1 VETPGRGSPRTSA
14 PLKVAR
20 ILGAFA
26 LLGGL
31 TTLVGWALDLP
42 RLTDWY
48 GTGISQM
55 PNNALS
61 VGTAGAALVLLSLG
75 RSRAALVLAAF
86 TGLVGA
92 ATLSQYLTGID
103 LGIDRLLAYRTW
115 GQRGTVAPGRMGMP
129 GSTSLMLLGVSL
141 VLAASGRLL
150 RFAVLGGLVT
160 MGIALLSIIGYL
172 FGADSLYTIPRLTV
186 IALQTSLM
194 LLALAMG
201 TVASLPDQQPM
212 KALLEDSAAA
222 LLIQRALPAVL
233 LLPIVL
239 GWARL
244 RGQAAD
250 LFDTSFG
257 TALMVVALMTALT
270 VVLWRSAAAVRRH
283 EAAVLEGRER
293 LSAILGSITD
303 AFMTLDSQGRF
314 VFVNEQAAIRLG
326 KVRSQLPGVTVWD
339 SLPVTA
345 GNEAHQQLRR
355 AMSERTSVE
364 YEVYDAARD
373 RWYADR
379 AYPSPD
385 GGLAVYSR
393 DITEGKGAEQRL
405 RASEEALGRLADE
418 LRDADRNKDEF
429 LAILAHELRNPLAP
443 IRHSLELMKHARGD
457 PSLIEQTRL
466 TVERQVNQLVRLVDD
481 LLDVSRISRNTLTL
495 RTERVELG
503 RIVNQAVEAC
513 DPLLKGSRH
522 ELTITLP
529 PEPVF
534 LDADPVRL
542 TQIFGNLLSNACK
555 YTAPGG
561 SLWLTAE
568 RQGSDVVIAVRDT
581 GQGIPAGML
590 DSVFEMFTQVD
601 RTLERAQGGLG
612 IGLTLARRL
621 IQLHGGS
628 IEARSEGEDR
638 GSEFVVRLPALVEV
652 SPERLPPTTPA
663 GPILPAR
670 RILVVDDNPDAA
682 SSLSQLLAL
691 TGSEVHTAH
700 DGVEAVRMAT
710 DCDPDVIFLDLG
722 LPRMNG
728 YDACRAIRQLPGGA
742 AMVMVALSGWGQE
755 EDHRKCLE
763 AGFDGHL
770 VKPVLHESLLEY
782 LTSSRDGERGRA

>member
-1 VETPGRGSPRTSA
+1 
-14 PLKVAR
+14 
-20 ILGAFA
+20 
-26 LLGGL
+26 
-31 TTLVGWALDLP
+31 
-42 RLTDWY
+42 
-48 GTGISQM
+48 M

-61 VGTAGAALVLLSLG
+61 VATAGAALVLLSLG
-75 RSRAALVLAAF
+75 RARAALVLAAF
-86 TGLVGA
+86 TALVGA

-103 LGIDRLLAYRTW
+103 LGIDRLLVYRAW
-115 GQRGTVAPGRMGMP
+115 GQRGTVVPGRMGVP
-129 GSTSLMLLGVSL
+129 GSTSLTLLGVSL

-150 RFAVLGGLVT
+150 RFAVVGGLAT
-160 MGIALLSIIGYL
+160 MAIALLSTIGYL
-172 FGADSLYTIPRLTV
+172 FGADPLYTIPRLTV

-194 LLALAMG
+194 LLALAIG
-201 TVASLPDQQPM
+201 TMASLPDRQPM
-212 KALLEDSAAA
+212 KALLEASAAA
-222 LLIQRALPAVL
+222 VLIRRALPAVL

-244 RGQAAD
+244 RGQAAG
-250 LFDTSFG
+250 LFDTPFG
-257 TALMVVALMTALT
+257 TALMVVALMTLLT
-270 VVLWRSAAAVRRH
+270 AVLWRSAAAVRRH
-283 EAAVLEGRER
+283 EAVVLESRER

-314 VFVNEQAAIRLG
+314 VFVNEQAAMRLG
-326 KVRSQLPGVTVWD
+326 KVRSQLPGATVWE

-345 GNEAHQQLRR
+345 GTEAHRELRR
-355 AMSERTSVE
+355 AMSERISVA
-364 YEVYDAARD
+364 YEVYDATRH

-379 AYPSPD
+379 AYPGPD

-393 DITEGKGAEQRL
+393 DITEDKAAELRL
-405 RASEEALGRLADE
+405 RASEEALGRLAAE
-418 LRDADRNKDEF
+418 LRDADRSKDEF

-443 IRHSLELMKHARGD
+443 IRHSLELMKHAKGD
-457 PSLIEQTRL
+457 PSLIEQPRL
-466 TVERQVNQLVRLVDD
+466 TMERQVNQLVRLVDD
-481 LLDVSRISRNTLTL
+481 LLDISRISRNTLTL
-495 RTERVELG
+495 RTEPVGLG
-503 RIVNQAVEAC
+503 AIVNQAVEAC

-542 TQIFGNLLSNACK
+542 TQILGNLLSNACK

-561 SLWLTAE
+561 SIWLTAE

-621 IQLHGGS
+621 IQLHGGG
-628 IEARSEGEDR
+628 IEARSEGEGR
-638 GSEFVVRLPALVEV
+638 GSEFVVRLPALVEL
-652 SPERLPPTTPA
+652 SPERPPPTRTA
-663 GPILPAR
+663 GPVPPPR

-682 SSLSQLLAL
+682 SSLSMLLAL

-700 DGVEAVRMAT
+700 DGFEAVRMAT

-728 YDACRAIRQLPGGA
+728 YEACRAIRQLPGGA

-755 EDHRKCLE
+755 EDRRKCLE

-770 VKPVLHESLLEY
+770 VKPVAHESLLEY
-782 LTSSRDGERGRA
+782 LTRSRDGERGRA